1 MNNFRKVREK
11 LADIEEKDRVRNF
24 QPPVSGEE
32 IMEMFGLAPSKPV
45 GVLKEAIK
53 NAILDGVIPNEY
65 EAARQFLIQRAEKMG
80 LKPIL

>member
-1 MNNFRKVREK
+1 
-11 LADIEEKDRVRNF
+11 
-24 QPPVSGEE
+24 
-32 IMEMFGLAPSKPV
+32 METFGLAPSKPV

-80 LKPIL
+80 LKRIL

>member
-1 MNNFRKVREK
+1 
-11 LADIEEKDRVRNF
+11 
-24 QPPVSGEE
+24 
-32 IMEMFGLAPSKPV
+32 METFGLAPSKPV

-80 LKPIL
+80 LTPIL